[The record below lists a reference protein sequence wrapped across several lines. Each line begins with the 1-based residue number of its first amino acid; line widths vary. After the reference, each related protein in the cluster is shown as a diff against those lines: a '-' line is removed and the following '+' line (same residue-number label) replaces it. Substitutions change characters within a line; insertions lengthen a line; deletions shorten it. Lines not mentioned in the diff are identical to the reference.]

1 MANTNFPLQ
10 ISKSRSIK
18 GFGEN
23 VSQLSLCVF
32 VSHLYVSLLY
42 VVSQKVVSPLKV
54 SHSFVEDW
62 IFCYRD
68 GTGVVAYEGNSLKA
82 HSKSLMVCTIDR
94 IWEQHLAEGTYSAS
108 VVDRATEDCFHE
120 DQQIREDPKNGRCRP
135 TTHKISIRKANKIR
149 RRRSRILNRKLECM
163 FEIPEDSLNCHLM

>member
-1 MANTNFPLQ
+1 MSANC
-10 ISKSRSIK
+10 
-18 GFGEN
+18 
-23 VSQLSLCVF
+23 LSVF

-68 GTGVVAYEGNSLKA
+68 GTGVVAYDGNSLKA

-94 IWEQHLAEGTYSAS
+94 IWEQHLAAGTYSAS
-108 VVDRATEDCFHE
+108 VVDRATEDCFQE
-120 DQQIREDPKNGRCRP
+120 DQQIREDPKKWQVPSHNP
-135 TTHKISIRKANKIR
+135 QNQHKKSQQDPAKKKQNTK
-149 RRRSRILNRKLECM
+149 SQT
-163 FEIPEDSLNCHLM
+163 